1 MNPPIFQIIAA
12 APSVTDLLGTN
23 PVRFF
28 PWDEAPQKTDRP
40 YATYT
45 YSGLPENTMDK
56 VPQLDT
62 IDTQVDVWAQT
73 GAECTNVAVA
83 IRDVVEPRAH
93 MTSFGQALR
102 EPGTELYRLRMNFD
116 IFTPRPGND
125 S

>member
-1 MNPPIFQIIAA
+1 MTPTIFQIISATT
-12 APSVTDLLGTN
+12 SVTDLLGTN

-28 PWDEAPQKTDRP
+28 PWDQAPEKSGKP

-45 YSGLPENTMDK
+45 YQGLPENTMDK
-56 VPQLDT
+56 VPQIDDF
-62 IDTQVDVWAQT
+62 DTQVDVWAQT
-73 GAECTNVAVA
+73 GAECLNVAIA
-83 IRDVVEPRAH
+83 IRDVVEPLAH

-116 IFTPRPGND
+116 IFTPRPSND